1 MKFMEFANGQI
12 VGIIIFFVG
21 LYGLMTK
28 KSIIKTIV
36 SMSIMESGIYL
47 FYVNINFDYASVPPI
62 GDIEGILVADP
73 VPSALMITAIVIG
86 IGVTAIGLTMF
97 MHYKQEHG
105 ITHWTRDSSK
115 GRGRWCPS
123 IYLSSCPL

>member
-1 MKFMEFANGQI
+1 MNFLTGEI
-12 VGIIIFFVG
+12 VGIILFFIG

-28 KSIIKTIV
+28 KTIVKTIM

-47 FYVNINFDYASVPPI
+47 FYIAINYAPNTVPPI
-62 GDIEGILVADP
+62 GDLDGVAYVDP

-97 MHYKQEHG
+97 MHYKQKHG
-105 ITHWTRDSSK
+105 ITHWTRERDTQGSES
-115 GRGRWCPS
+115 
-123 IYLSSCPL
+123 

>member
-1 MKFMEFANGQI
+1 MDFITGEI
-12 VGIIIFFVG
+12 VGILLFFIG

-28 KSIIKTIV
+28 KTIVKTIM

-47 FYVNINFDYASVPPI
+47 FYVTINYVPGSVPPI
-62 GDIEGILVADP
+62 GQQGDAPFVDP

-97 MHYKQEHG
+97 MHYKQKHG
-105 ITHWTRDSSK
+105 ITHWSRNRNQQGS
-115 GRGRWCPS
+115 GQ
-123 IYLSSCPL
+123 